1 MVSKEKLD
9 SIKERLRKENEDR
22 RKSVIDYFNSM
33 KPFTSIDN
41 IPDIP
46 ITDPGTYKSIIVPN
60 LIRCGAIPKN
70 KLKVN
75 ARYVGSC
82 RNASEAVWNGEKFI
96 YKRTKLGYTYDE
108 EINHFE
114 DDDGSDLF
122 VPIQEKS

>member
-1 MVSKEKLD
+1 MISKDKLD

-22 RKSVIDYFNSM
+22 RKSVIDYFNNM
-33 KPFTSIDN
+33 KPFTSIDD

-46 ITDPGTYKSIIVPN
+46 ITDSDTYKSIIVQN
-60 LIRCGAIPKN
+60 LIRCGAIPKS

-75 ARYVGSC
+75 STYIGSC
-82 RNASEAVWNGEKFI
+82 RNASEAVWDGEKFI

-108 EINHFE
+108 DINHFE
-114 DDDGSDLF
+114 DDDGCDLF

>member
-1 MVSKEKLD
+1 MISKDKLD
-9 SIKERLRKENEDR
+9 SIKEKLMKENEDR
-22 RKSVIDYFNSM
+22 RKSVIDYFNNM

-46 ITDPGTYKSIIVPN
+46 ITDPDTYKSIIVQN

-75 ARYVGSC
+75 STYIGSC

-96 YKRTKLGYTYDE
+96 YKRTKFGSTYDE
-108 EINHFE
+108 DINHFE
-114 DDDGSDLF
+114 DDDGCDLF

>member
-1 MVSKEKLD
+1 MVYKEKLD

-22 RKSVIDYFNSM
+22 KKSVIDYFNNM

-46 ITDPGTYKSIIVPN
+46 ITDPDTYKSIIVPN

-75 ARYVGSC
+75 SIYIGSC
-82 RNASEAVWNGEKFI
+82 RNASEAVWDGEKFI
-96 YKRTKLGYTYDE
+96 YKRTKFGYTYDE
-108 EINHFE
+108 DINHFE
-114 DDDGSDLF
+114 DDDGCDLF

>member
-22 RKSVIDYFNSM
+22 RKTVIDYFNNM

-70 KLKVN
+70 KLKLN
-75 ARYVGSC
+75 STYIGSC
-82 RNASEAVWNGEKFI
+82 RNASEAVWNGERFI
-96 YKRTKLGYTYDE
+96 YRRTKFGYTYDE